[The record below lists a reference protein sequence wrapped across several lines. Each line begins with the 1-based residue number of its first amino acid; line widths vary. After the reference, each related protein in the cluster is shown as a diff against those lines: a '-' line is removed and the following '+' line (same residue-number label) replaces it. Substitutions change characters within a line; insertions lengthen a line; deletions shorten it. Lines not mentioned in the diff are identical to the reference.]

1 MTIHQSDTPQA
12 EKAPGLGA
20 FFVIWGGQA
29 VSLIGSELVQF
40 ALLWTITER
49 TGSGSMLALASAV
62 AVLPKIVLAPVAG
75 ALVDRWNRRLVMI
88 AADSFAGLVIAVLA
102 LALALD
108 RFAIWMIFPAIFLRS
123 IAGVFHWSA
132 MQASTPLMVPDE
144 HLGRVAGL
152 NEVVNGLM
160 SIAAPPLGAL
170 LIALLPLQSIFW
182 IDVSTAA
189 LAVGT
194 LLLVA
199 IPQPDRPTIVEG
211 KATVR
216 AVLADLSTGFR
227 FVWNWVGMRAVL
239 LILLAVFVLIIPAI
253 NLVPLLVTGHFGGG
267 VDGYA
272 AMQTAFGV
280 GLVVGGLVM
289 SAWGGFKR
297 HAVTMTGGFLAMG
310 CFSLLIGFLPPSA
323 FVIAVGAMGLFGLTN
338 AAAVAAIHAL
348 LQTTVPHDLQGRVMS
363 VMMSLTSTAVMIGL
377 AAAGPI
383 SDLAGPQTW
392 YLIGGAGT
400 LAICLY
406 ALLTPAIIRME
417 DAAAAT

>member
-1 MTIHQSDTPQA
+1 MTIHQHHTPQT

-40 ALLWTITER
+40 ALIWTITEQTR
-49 TGSGSMLALASAV
+49 SGALLALASAM
-62 AVLPKIVLAPVAG
+62 AILPKIVLAPVAG
-75 ALVDRWNRRLVMI
+75 ALVDRWNRRVVMI
-88 AADSFAGLVIAVLA
+88 AADSLAGLVIVA
-102 LALALD
+102 LAAALTLD
-108 RFAIWMIFPAIFLRS
+108 RFALWMIFPAMFLRA

-132 MQASTPLMVPDE
+132 MQASTPLMVPAD

-152 NEVVNGLM
+152 NEVLNGLM

-170 LIALLPLQSIFW
+170 LIRLLPLQSIFL
-182 IDVSTAA
+182 IDVSTAI

-194 LLLVA
+194 LLVVT
-199 IPQPDRPTIVEG
+199 IPQPDRPTIAEG

-216 AVLADLSTGFR
+216 AVLADLFTGLR
-227 FVWNWVGMRAVL
+227 FVWNWVGMRGVL
-239 LILLAVFVLIIPAI
+239 LILLAVFILIIPAI
-253 NLVPLLVTGHFGGG
+253 NLVPLLVTEYFGAD

-272 AMQTAFGV
+272 AMQTAFGI
-280 GLVVGGLVM
+280 GLVVGGLIM

-297 HAVTMTGGFLAMG
+297 HAVTMVGGFLAMG
-310 CFSLLIGFLPPSA
+310 GFSVLIGLLPSNA
-323 FVIAVGAMGLFGLTN
+323 LTIAIGAMGLFGLSN
-338 AAAVAAIHAL
+338 AVAVAAIHAL

-363 VMMSLTSTAVMIGL
+363 VMMSLTSTAVMIGMAL
-377 AAAGPI
+377 AGPI
-383 SDLAGPQTW
+383 SDLVGPRAW

-406 ALLTPAIIRME
+406 ALLTPAIIKME
-417 DAAAAT
+417 DAVKA